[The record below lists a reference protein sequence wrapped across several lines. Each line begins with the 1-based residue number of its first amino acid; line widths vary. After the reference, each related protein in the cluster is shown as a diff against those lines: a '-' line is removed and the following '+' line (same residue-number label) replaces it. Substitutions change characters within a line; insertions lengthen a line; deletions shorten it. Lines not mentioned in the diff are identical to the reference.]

1 MKLRSTNDDKRIKPS
16 SGSKTKNVIVQASTP
31 QGQCYCVIPHLKNDV
46 DCSSPSNR
54 VSTISRQQSVSQG

>member
-31 QGQCYCVIPHLKNDV
+31 QGQCYCIIPHLKNDV
-46 DCSSPSNR
+46 DCSSPSNC